1 MNKILSASIL
11 SISLLLSS
19 CGSAGVPAG
28 ESGWARGNIDSKI
41 VLTEYSDFQCPA
53 CKAAEPS
60 VAQIMQEFGD
70 KIRVEYHH
78 FPLPIHKN
86 SEKAAIAAESAG
98 MQKKFWE
105 MHDALFAGQNDW
117 AELDNPTDVYKKYAK
132 DIGLDVAKFE
142 KDMSSGEA
150 IGRMNR
156 DKAMA
161 NDLKLDRTPSFLLN
175 GLLLRPS
182 SFDELRTLIQTGIES
197 SKSSSGTV
205 LK

>member
-1 MNKILSASIL
+1 MKKIFTTTLL
-11 SISLLLSS
+11 TISLLLSS
-19 CGSAGVPAG
+19 CGIAGTPAG
-28 ESGWARGNIDSKI
+28 DSGWAKGNVESKI
-41 VLTEYSDFQCPA
+41 ILAEYSDFQCPA

-70 KIRVEYHH
+70 RIRVEYHH
-78 FPLPIHKN
+78 FPLPVHKN
-86 SEKAAIAAESAG
+86 SEKAALASEAAG

-105 MHDALFAGQNDW
+105 MHDSLFAGQNDW
-117 AELDNPTDVYKKYAK
+117 AELDNPTEIFKRYAQ

-161 NDLKLDRTPSFLLN
+161 NNLKLDRTPSFLLN

-205 LK
+205 MK